1 MATSLNKK
9 KCCRSPSSDEW
20 QQVSIKSVA
29 DLLYMMMNDHNQPE
43 LIVLSLYRGLAR
55 SEKKC
60 FVSEYCWQHSR
71 HKYVLSAV
79 IVLCQMFSSPLRLFL
94 AYTAQCYR
102 SYYVHTVCSHSLL
115 NMHHCGSSRLNV
127 TCPNDHGCTNQ
138 QPVRSWQHS
147 GSHARISAAAHTVRS
162 CSLRYL
168 GWLCVTVCCM
178 LLLTAYIKNPLYG
191 G

>member
-1 MATSLNKK
+1 MATSLNQ
-9 KCCRSPSSDEW
+9 KCCRSSSHDDEW
-20 QQVSIKSVA
+20 PQSTRVDCSVTI
-29 DLLYMMMNDHNQPE
+29 Q
-43 LIVLSLYRGLAR
+43 R
-55 SEKKC
+55 SGTQWNKC
-60 FVSEYCWQHSR
+60 FVPEYCWQHSW

-102 SYYVHTVCSHSLL
+102 SYYVHTVCSRSLL

-147 GSHARISAAAHTVRS
+147 GSHARISAAAHTVCS
-162 CSLRYL
+162 CSLPYL